1 MISILRLDE
10 GSLMNSK
17 ILINNIKQLPSD
29 PRLNNVLEHLCI
41 QMQEKLQGLRKIYIY
56 GSQARGDWDEDS
68 DLDILVIIDKER
80 VNLKG
85 RESIFSKVC
94 EIAADVYL
102 DCEND
107 IPVIK
112 PVCLSKDI
120 WELTEEDLQY
130 QVNPAF
136 IEFIKTDGVIIYDES
151 K

>member
-1 MISILRLDE
+1 
-10 GSLMNSK
+10 MNSK

-85 RESIFSKVC
+85 RESIFSKLC

-112 PVCLSKDI
+112 PYCLSKDI

-136 IEFIKTDGVIIYDES
+136 IEFIKTDGVIIYQNAA
-151 K
+151 